1 MRLHDIPKKIV
12 SNRDVKFTSRFWKE
26 LFVSLGIELAFN
38 TTYHLQTEEQ
48 TERVNTILEDM
59 LRMYVMHQ
67 KRRWEEYLL
76 QFEFSYNNGYQDSQR
91 MSLFEALYGRSCN
104 TLISWSDLMN
114 MYGLDRTCWKI
125 WNRKCRLSRR
135 I

>member
-12 SNRDVKFTSRFWKE
+12 SNIDVKFTSRFWKE
-26 LFVSLGIELAFN
+26 LYVSLGIELVFS
-38 TTYHLQTEEQ
+38 TTYHLWIDGQ
-48 TERVNTILEDM
+48 TERVYTILADM

-67 KRRWEEYLL
+67 KRRWEEYLPL
-76 QFEFSYNNGYQDSQR
+76 VEFAYNNGYQESLR

-104 TLISWSDLMN
+104 TLISWSDPMN
-114 MYGLDRTCWKI
+114 MCGLDRTCWKI